1 MMKILTAAQMKSVDH
16 RAIDLGIPSL
26 LLMESAAIAVA
37 DAILE
42 TFPDAARVAL
52 FCGPGNNGGDGLAL
66 ARLLDSR
73 GLDVE
78 VFLAWFGRKP
88 STDAKANREIC
99 EKAGVSITALTAEK
113 GIESAVRTAE
123 ASDLIVDALFG
134 TGLSRPLEAPFS
146 DLVLAL
152 GSVDAPLV
160 AVDLPSGLD
169 ASTHRVPGAAIEA
182 DLTVTFVAPKIAHV
196 FSPASD
202 YCGEVIV
209 AAISIPDSALEQE
222 NVAISM
228 ITPEA
233 AAALFPRR
241 QRQTHK
247 GTYGHVAIVAGSPGR
262 SGAAVLA
269 ARGSIR
275 SGCGLVTVLSDAW
288 TAAAVVA
295 RSPEAM
301 TSIIDASVGAK
312 KVAEIVNQRD
322 AALIG
327 PGLPDDDSSWR
338 FARELTAAIRV
349 PAVVDA
355 SALNAFEGRISDLS
369 SSHPRILTPH
379 PGELARLLGRD
390 TKTIVDDRLESVQTA
405 AGSSGCVVVLKGDHT
420 LIATPDGQVFVNPT
434 GNPGM
439 ATGGMGDV
447 LGGMIASLLAQGYEP
462 IDAAIGAVY
471 LHGLAGDMLE
481 EESSDTGL
489 SAFDLAEALPRELA
503 RLRQS
508 G

>member
-1 MMKILTAAQMKSVDH
+1 MMKILTAAQMKSVDR
-16 RAIDLGIPSL
+16 RAIELGIPSL

-42 TFPDAARVAL
+42 TFPEAARVTL

-66 ARLLDSR
+66 ARLLDAR

-88 STDAKANREIC
+88 STEAEANRKIC
-99 EKAGVSITALTAEK
+99 EKAGVSITTLDDEK
-113 GIESAVRTAE
+113 GIESAVRVAE
-123 ASDLIVDALFG
+123 AGDLVVDALFG

-152 GSVDAPLV
+152 GSVDAPVV

-169 ASTHRVPGAAIEA
+169 ASTHRVSGAVIEA
-182 DLTVTFVAPKIAHV
+182 ELTVTFVAPKIAHV

-202 YCGEVIV
+202 YCGEVVV
-209 AAISIPDSALEQE
+209 AAISIPESALEQE

-262 SGAAVLA
+262 SGAALLA

-275 SGCGLVTVLSDAW
+275 SGCGLVTVLSDAS

-301 TSIIDASVGAK
+301 TAIIDAGEGAR
-312 KVAEIVNQRD
+312 KVADVVNRRD
-322 AALIG
+322 AALLG
-327 PGLPDDDSSWR
+327 PGLPDDDSSWQ
-338 FARELTAAIRV
+338 FARELTAAVQI

-355 SALNAFEGRISDLS
+355 SALNAFEGRIADLS
-369 SSHPRILTPH
+369 SSHPRVLTPH

-390 TKTIVDDRLESVQTA
+390 TSAIVDDRLESAQTA
-405 AGSSGCVVVLKGDHT
+405 ARSSGCVVVLKGDTT
-420 LIATPDGQVFVNPT
+420 LIAVPDGEVFVNPT

-447 LGGMIASLLAQGYEP
+447 LGGIIASLLAQGHEA
-462 IDAAIGAVY
+462 IDAAIGGVY

-489 SAFDLAEALPRELA
+489 AAFDLAEALPRAIA
-503 RLRQS
+503 RLRES